1 MENLENNV
9 VNNEIQENTEVEAKE
24 VKTFTQDELNKIV
37 AERIAKE
44 RKKLDAER
52 LKQQEIQEKLIE
64 EESEKLAKMTEAE
77 KIKAKAERERKRF
90 EDKVA
95 KYEAEMK
102 AFEQEKIKNQTMKL
116 LGEKGLPVELCQFI
130 QSNTADEIMEN
141 VEVFEKCWS
150 EAIEKSVNARLRTSG
165 ELRTSNFL
173 PWQIVY
179 SEFVFVEKNWPD
191 FEEKDLDEAIE
202 IYQKRNRKFGAK

>member
-9 VNNEIQENTEVEAKE
+9 VNNEVDKIASDVHDKLIKGTDVEAKE

-44 RKKLDAER
+44 KKKLEAER
-52 LKQQEIQEKLIE
+52 LKQQEMQEKLIE

-77 KIKAKAERERKRF
+77 KIKAKAERERKKF
-90 EDKVA
+90 EEKVA
-95 KYEAEMK
+95 RYETEKK
-102 AFEQEKIKNQTMKL
+102 AFEQEKIKNETMKL
-116 LGEKGLPVELCQFI
+116 LSEKGLPIELCQFI
-130 QSNTADEIMEN
+130 KSDTADEIMGN

-165 ELRTSNFL
+165 ELKTSTTTKATYTVDQLRNMSAEE
-173 PWQIVY
+173 IN
-179 SEFVFVEKNWPD
+179 KNWD
-191 FEEKDLDEAIE
+191 KIKNNF
-202 IYQKRNRKFGAK
+202 R

>member
-9 VNNEIQENTEVEAKE
+9 VNNEVDKIALDVHDKLIKGTKVEAKE
-24 VKTFTQDELNKIV
+24 VKTFTQDEVNKIV
-37 AERIAKE
+37 AERLAKE
-44 RKKLDAER
+44 KKKLEAER
-52 LKQQEIQEKLIE
+52 LKQQEMQEKLIE

-77 KIKAKAERERKRF
+77 KVKAKAEKERRKF
-90 EDKVA
+90 EEKVA
-95 KYEAEMK
+95 RYEAEMK

-150 EAIEKSVNARLRTSG
+150 EAIEKSVNARLRNNNELKTSTTTKATYTVDQ
-165 ELRTSNFL
+165 LRNMSAEEIN
-173 PWQIVY
+173 
-179 SEFVFVEKNWPD
+179 KNWD
-191 FEEKDLDEAIE
+191 KIKNNF
-202 IYQKRNRKFGAK
+202 R

>member
-9 VNNEIQENTEVEAKE
+9 VNNEVDKIASDVHDKLTKGTDVEAKE

-44 RKKLDAER
+44 KKKLEAER

-77 KIKAKAERERKRF
+77 KIKAKAERERKKF
-90 EDKVA
+90 EEKVA
-95 KYEAEMK
+95 RYETEKK
-102 AFEQEKIKNQTMKL
+102 AFEQEKIKNETMKL
-116 LGEKGLPVELCQFI
+116 LSEKGLPIELCQFI
-130 QSNTADEIMEN
+130 KSDTADEIMGN

-165 ELRTSNFL
+165 ELKTSTTTKATYTVDQLRNMSAEE
-173 PWQIVY
+173 IN
-179 SEFVFVEKNWPD
+179 KNWD
-191 FEEKDLDEAIE
+191 KIKNNF
-202 IYQKRNRKFGAK
+202 R

>member
-9 VNNEIQENTEVEAKE
+9 VNNEVQENIEVSTQEDAKE
-24 VKTFTQDELNKIV
+24 VKTFTQEELNKIV

-52 LKQQEIQEKLIE
+52 LKQQEMQEKLIE

-77 KIKAKAERERKRF
+77 KIKAKAERERKKF
-90 EDKVA
+90 EEKVA
-95 KYEAEMK
+95 RYETEKK
-102 AFEQEKIKNQTMKL
+102 AFEQEKIKNETMKL
-116 LGEKGLPVELCQFI
+116 LSEKGLPIELCQFI
-130 QSNTADEIMEN
+130 KSDTADEIMGN

-165 ELRTSNFL
+165 ELKTSTTTKATYTVDQLRNMSAEE
-173 PWQIVY
+173 IN
-179 SEFVFVEKNWPD
+179 KNWD
-191 FEEKDLDEAIE
+191 KIKNNF
-202 IYQKRNRKFGAK
+202 R

>member
-9 VNNEIQENTEVEAKE
+9 VNNEVDKIASDVHDKLIKGTDVEAKD

-44 RKKLDAER
+44 KKKLEAER
-52 LKQQEIQEKLIE
+52 LKQQEMQEKLIE

-77 KIKAKAERERKRF
+77 KIKAKAERERKKF
-90 EDKVA
+90 EEKVA
-95 KYEAEMK
+95 RYETEKK
-102 AFEQEKIKNQTMKL
+102 AFEQEKIKNETMKL
-116 LGEKGLPVELCQFI
+116 LSEKGLPIELCQFI
-130 QSNTADEIMEN
+130 KSDTADEIMGN

-165 ELRTSNFL
+165 ELKTSTTTKATYTVDQLRNMSAEE
-173 PWQIVY
+173 IN
-179 SEFVFVEKNWPD
+179 KNWD
-191 FEEKDLDEAIE
+191 KIKNNF
-202 IYQKRNRKFGAK
+202 R

>member
-9 VNNEIQENTEVEAKE
+9 VNNEVQENTEVEAKE

-44 RKKLDAER
+44 KKKLEAER
-52 LKQQEIQEKLIE
+52 LKQQEMQEKLIE

-95 KYEAEMK
+95 KYEAEKK
-102 AFEQEKIKNQTMKL
+102 AFEQEKIKNETMKL
-116 LGEKGLPVELCQFI
+116 LSEKGLPIELCQFI
-130 QSNTADEIMEN
+130 KSDTADEIMGN
-141 VEVFEKCWS
+141 VEVFERCWS

-165 ELRTSNFL
+165 ELKTSTTTKATYTVDQLRNMSAEE
-173 PWQIVY
+173 IN
-179 SEFVFVEKNWPD
+179 KNWD
-191 FEEKDLDEAIE
+191 KIKNNF
-202 IYQKRNRKFGAK
+202 R

>member
-9 VNNEIQENTEVEAKE
+9 VNNEVDKIASDVHDKLIKGTDVEAKE

-44 RKKLDAER
+44 KKKLEAER
-52 LKQQEIQEKLIE
+52 LKQQEMQEKLIE

-77 KIKAKAERERKRF
+77 KIKAKAERERKKF
-90 EDKVA
+90 EEKVA
-95 KYEAEMK
+95 RYETEKK
-102 AFEQEKIKNQTMKL
+102 AFEQEKIKNETMKL
-116 LGEKGLPVELCQFI
+116 LSEKGLPIELCQFI
-130 QSNTADEIMEN
+130 KSDTADEIMGN

-165 ELRTSNFL
+165 ELKTSTTTKTK
-173 PWQIVY
+173 Y
-179 SEFVFVEKNWPD
+179 SLDSIRNMTADEINRNW
-191 FEEKDLDEAIE
+191 DEI
-202 IYQKRNRKFGAK
+202 KRCMK

>member
-9 VNNEIQENTEVEAKE
+9 VNNEVDKIASDVHDKLTKGTDVEVKD

-37 AERIAKE
+37 AERVAKE
-44 RKKLDAER
+44 KKKLEIER
-52 LKQQEIQEKLIE
+52 LKQQEMQEKLIE

-77 KIKAKAERERKRF
+77 KIKAKAERERKKF

-95 KYEAEMK
+95 RYEAEMK
-102 AFEQEKIKNQTMKL
+102 AFEQEKIKNETMKL
-116 LGEKGLPVELCQFI
+116 LGEKGLPIELCQFI
-130 QSNTADEIMEN
+130 KSNTADEIMEN

-165 ELRTSNFL
+165 ELKTSTTTKAT
-173 PWQIVY
+173 Y
-179 SEFVFVEKNWPD
+179 TVEQLRNMSAEEINKNWD
-191 FEEKDLDEAIE
+191 KIKNNF
-202 IYQKRNRKFGAK
+202 R

>member
-9 VNNEIQENTEVEAKE
+9 VNNEVDKIALDVHDKLIKGTDVEAKE
-24 VKTFTQDELNKIV
+24 VKTFTQDEVNKIV
-37 AERIAKE
+37 AERLAKE
-44 RKKLDAER
+44 KKKLEAER
-52 LKQQEIQEKLIE
+52 LKQQEMQEKLIE

-77 KIKAKAERERKRF
+77 KVKAKAEKERRKF
-90 EDKVA
+90 EEKVA
-95 KYEAEMK
+95 RYEAEMK

-130 QSNTADEIMEN
+130 QSKTADEIMEN

-165 ELRTSNFL
+165 ELKTSTTTKATYTVDQLRNMSAEE
-173 PWQIVY
+173 IN
-179 SEFVFVEKNWPD
+179 KNWD
-191 FEEKDLDEAIE
+191 KIKNNF
-202 IYQKRNRKFGAK
+202 R

>member
-9 VNNEIQENTEVEAKE
+9 VNNEVDKIASDVHDKLTKGTDVEAKE
-24 VKTFTQDELNKIV
+24 IKTFTQDELNKIV

-44 RKKLDAER
+44 KKKLEAER

-77 KIKAKAERERKRF
+77 KIKAKAERERKKF
-90 EDKVA
+90 EEKVA
-95 KYEAEMK
+95 RYETEKK
-102 AFEQEKIKNQTMKL
+102 AFEQEKIKNETMKL
-116 LGEKGLPVELCQFI
+116 LSEKGLPIELCQFI
-130 QSNTADEIMEN
+130 KSDTADEIMGN

-165 ELRTSNFL
+165 ELKTSTTTKATYTVDQLRNMSAEE
-173 PWQIVY
+173 IN
-179 SEFVFVEKNWPD
+179 KNWD
-191 FEEKDLDEAIE
+191 KIKNNF
-202 IYQKRNRKFGAK
+202 R

>member
-52 LKQQEIQEKLIE
+52 QKQQEIQEKLIE

-90 EDKVA
+90 EEKVA
-95 KYEAEMK
+95 RYEAEMK
-102 AFEQEKIKNQTMKL
+102 AFEQEKIKNETMKL
-116 LGEKGLPVELCQFI
+116 LGEKGLPIELCQFI

-165 ELRTSNFL
+165 ELKTSTTTKAK
-173 PWQIVY
+173 Y
-179 SEFVFVEKNWPD
+179 SLDSIRNMTADEINRNW
-191 FEEKDLDEAIE
+191 DEI
-202 IYQKRNRKFGAK
+202 KRCIK